1 MMSRRPAV
9 AAALPPATVA
19 SWMPHIASQMPP
31 ASPYNNMLPPHMMQA
46 PYAQQQQQPMYQ
58 HLAAPMPSV
67 VDFGP
72 GVIPNLQQVVDQNAY
87 SPQMPS
93 QPTNMN
99 EQIFHRERVRTAVHQ
114 AVSAGINDYEKR
126 HKSDIS
132 NLKSE
137 LSTMRSRERQLQRKI
152 NSEMGDIPG
161 ESGAGFDDDM
171 NNDDGYYQGQQNGMN
186 SSRMTGRNAYN
197 TRSARRNNTEA
208 PKNVASGF
216 KDRERRYE
224 VARAIYETAK
234 EERNAGLHM

>member
-1 MMSRRPAV
+1 
-9 AAALPPATVA
+9 
-19 SWMPHIASQMPP
+19 
-31 ASPYNNMLPPHMMQA
+31 
-46 PYAQQQQQPMYQ
+46 MYQ

-152 NSEMGDIPG
+152 NSEMGDMPG
-161 ESGAGFDDDM
+161 ESGAGFDDGMDPG
-171 NNDDGYYQGQQNGMN
+171 DGYYPGQQNGMN